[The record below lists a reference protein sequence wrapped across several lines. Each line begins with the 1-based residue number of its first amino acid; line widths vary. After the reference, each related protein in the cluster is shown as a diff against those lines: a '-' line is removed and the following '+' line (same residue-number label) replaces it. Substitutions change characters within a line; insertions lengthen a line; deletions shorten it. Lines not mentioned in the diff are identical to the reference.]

1 MAVLNLSVL
10 PKARYAQLCPK
21 DLLKKSFIHT
31 IIKAGFTVKR
41 LLTKT
46 IPDRLLRSR
55 NKG

>member
-31 IIKAGFTVKR
+31 IIKIGFTSPVE
-41 LLTKT
+41 TM
-46 IPDRLLRSR
+46 PDRLLRSR